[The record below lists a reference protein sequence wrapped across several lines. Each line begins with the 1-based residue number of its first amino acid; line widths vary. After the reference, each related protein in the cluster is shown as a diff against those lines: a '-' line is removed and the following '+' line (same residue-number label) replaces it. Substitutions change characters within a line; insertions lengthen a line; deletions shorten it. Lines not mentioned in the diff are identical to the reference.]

1 MALSKREQGLFPLF
15 GMAYTDR
22 FRMTVRN
29 FGRQILIEV
38 NRGTAKVS
46 EDGKTVIITYRDAAN
61 RKNGL
66 NSSKK

>member
-1 MALSKREQGLFPLF
+1 
-15 GMAYTDR
+15 MAYTDR